1 LATSFEKTGTVNQDE
16 AATSVKIGNKTKLVK
31 ETAGMLKKKE
41 KTANRK
47 EKTMRAKLRL
57 KEKKAK

>member
-1 LATSFEKTGTVNQDE
+1 
-16 AATSVKIGNKTKLVK
+16 
-31 ETAGMLKKKE
+31 MLKKKE

-57 KEKKAK
+57 KEKKGAK

>member
-1 LATSFEKTGTVNQDE
+1 
-16 AATSVKIGNKTKLVK
+16 LVK

>member
-1 LATSFEKTGTVNQDE
+1 
-16 AATSVKIGNKTKLVK
+16 
-31 ETAGMLKKKE
+31 MLKKKE

-57 KEKKAK
+57 KEKKGGAK